1 MRGFAFLGWAAMAWG
16 LIACGDDAGTT
27 TGGTGG
33 EGTTSASTTT
43 GSGGVGGEGDPT
55 SGATTAGAGGAGAST
70 TAGAGGAGGCAGGDP
85 PLGGTAIADPAD
97 PCATLTAPGEPVP
110 RIAFVENYADTM
122 TFMNETSVLMA
133 FQFATNVGA
142 MPSSALAIDWEICS
156 KKASQATASCTNG
169 LLEPPK
175 PDCQGPRFTPK
186 FGIDPTQY
194 DVGENTYTFT
204 IRLLDGCEVVS
215 IDQFV
220 KKVVYQ
226 P

>member
-1 MRGFAFLGWAAMAWG
+1 MRGVAVLGWAAMSCG
-16 LIACGDDAGTT
+16 VIACGDDANTT

-33 EGTTSASTTT
+33 AGTTSSSAT
-43 GSGGVGGEGDPT
+43 GSSGGGGGEGGATT
-55 SGATTAGAGGAGAST
+55 SATTAGAGGAT
-70 TAGAGGAGGCAGGDP
+70 TSATSGAGGEGGCAAGDP

-110 RIAFVENYADTM
+110 RIAFVESYADTM

-142 MPSSALAIDWEICS
+142 MPSVAYTIDWEICS
-156 KKASQATASCTNG
+156 KKASQSAASCTSG
-169 LLEPPK
+169 LLEAPK
-175 PDCQGPRFTPK
+175 PGCEGPRFTPK

-194 DVGENTYTFT
+194 DVGENSYTFT

>member
-1 MRGFAFLGWAAMAWG
+1 MACSV
-16 LIACGDDAGTT
+16 IACGDDTSTT

-33 EGTTSASTTT
+33 EGTTSASTAT
-43 GSGGVGGEGDPT
+43 SSSGVGGEGDPT
-55 SGATTAGAGGAGAST
+55 SGATTSGVGGATSSATSGAGGE
-70 TAGAGGAGGCAGGDP
+70 GGCSAGDP
-85 PLGGTAIADPAD
+85 PIGGTAIADPAD
-97 PCATLTAPGEPVP
+97 PCSTLTAPGEPVP

-142 MPSSALAIDWEICS
+142 MPSGALAIDWEICS
-156 KKASQATASCTNG
+156 KKASQTTASCTNG
-169 LLEPPK
+169 LLEAPK
-175 PDCQGPRFTPK
+175 PGCEGPRFTPK

-220 KKVVYQ
+220 KTVVYQ